1 MTMTL
6 HRREW
11 GTGQPVI
18 AMHPLGL
25 ESSAFEGVGR
35 VLGRRGLRTIAVD
48 LPGFGRTPAP
58 DGSLTPAVL
67 AEPVIALAR
76 ALDAPPVVLGISMG
90 GRVALEAALAAP
102 ESFRAVIAIAPYLP
116 WRRFR
121 FLLAGAR
128 FVSGDLAAWMP
139 LETVWPAL
147 RWLARGLETMP
158 YLRDDELAQAGARL
172 VYFLSCP
179 ATRAGFLSAARE
191 MALDPAY
198 GEHGLWTRL
207 PRLTVPS
214 GFVWGE
220 RDQLVSL
227 RFSRPVARICPQAAQ
242 LLLPCVGHW
251 INGPHHRC
259 LAEAVAGLVTRLLD
273 GAPDEATVSHPSGV
287 DFLSRACVVERRD
300 GGIRPDPLA
309 EEGGHGQ

>member
-1 MTMTL
+1 
-6 HRREW
+6 
-11 GTGQPVI
+11 VI

-35 VLGRRGLRTIAVD
+35 ALGRRGLRTIAVD

-58 DGSLTPAVL
+58 DAPLTPAAM

-76 ALDAPPVVLGISMG
+76 ALDRPPVVLGISMG
-90 GRVALEAALAAP
+90 GRVALEAALEAP
-102 ESFRAVIAIAPYLP
+102 EAFRAVIAIAPYLP

-121 FLLAGAR
+121 FLLEGAR
-128 FVSGDLAAWMP
+128 LVSPDLAGWMP

-207 PRLTVPS
+207 PRLAVPA

-227 RFSRPVARICPQAAQ
+227 RFSRPVARVCPQAAQ
-242 LLLPCVGHW
+242 MLLPCVGHW
-251 INGPHHRC
+251 VNGPHHRC

-273 GAPDEATVSHPSGV
+273 GAPDETMVRHASGAE
-287 DFLSRACVVERRD
+287 FLTRACVVERRD
-300 GGIRPDPLA
+300 HVTGPPSAVL

>member
-1 MTMTL
+1 MTL

-25 ESSAFEGVGR
+25 ESSAFEGFGR
-35 VLGRRGLRTIAVD
+35 ALGRRGLRTIAVD

-58 DGSLTPAVL
+58 DAPLTAAVM

-76 ALDAPPVVLGISMG
+76 ALDTPPVVLGISMG
-90 GRVALEAALAAP
+90 GRVALEAALTAP
-102 ESFRAVIAIAPYLP
+102 DAFRAVIAIAPYLP

-121 FLLAGAR
+121 VLLEGAR
-128 FVSGDLAAWMP
+128 LMSPALAAWMP

-147 RWLARGLETMP
+147 RWLARGFETMP

-207 PRLTVPS
+207 PRLSLPAA
-214 GFVWGE
+214 FVWGE

-227 RFSRPVARICPQAAQ
+227 RFSRPVARTCPQAAQ
-242 LLLPCVGHW
+242 MLLPCVGHW
-251 INGPHHRC
+251 VNGPHHVC
-259 LAEAVAGLVTRLLD
+259 LAEAVGGLAIHLLD
-273 GAPDEATVSHPSGV
+273 GTLDEATVRHASGV
-287 DFLSRACVVERRD
+287 DVLTRTCLVGRAR
-300 GGIRPDPLA
+300 GTHALA
-309 EEGGHGQ
+309 W

>member
-1 MTMTL
+1 MTL

-11 GTGQPVI
+11 GAGQPVI

-25 ESSAFEGVGR
+25 ESSAFEGFGR
-35 VLGRRGLRTIAVD
+35 TLGRRGMRTIAVD

-58 DGSLTPAVL
+58 DAPLTAAVM

-76 ALDAPPVVLGISMG
+76 ALDTSPVVLGISMG
-90 GRVALEAALAAP
+90 GRVALEAALTAP
-102 ESFRAVIAIAPYLP
+102 DAFRAVIAIAPYLP

-121 FLLAGAR
+121 FLLEWAR
-128 FVSGDLAAWMP
+128 LMSPDLAGWMP
-139 LETVWPAL
+139 LEAMWPAL
-147 RWLARGLETMP
+147 RWLAHSLETMP

-207 PRLTVPS
+207 PGLSVPAA
-214 GFVWGE
+214 FVWGE

-227 RFSRPVARICPQAAQ
+227 RFSRPVARTCPQAEQ

-251 INGPHHRC
+251 VNGPHHRC

-273 GAPDEATVSHPSGV
+273 GAPDEATVHHASGV
-287 DFLSRACVVERRD
+287 EFLIRACVVERGDDALRTRS
-300 GGIRPDPLA
+300 GAFQEGRP
-309 EEGGHGQ
+309 